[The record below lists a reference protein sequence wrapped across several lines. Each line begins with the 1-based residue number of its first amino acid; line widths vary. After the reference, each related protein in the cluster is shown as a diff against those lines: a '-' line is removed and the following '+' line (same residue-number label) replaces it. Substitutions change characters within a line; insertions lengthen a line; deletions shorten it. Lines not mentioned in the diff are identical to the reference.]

1 MMGVLLHA
9 HYRLMGPGGQKIVMP
24 APVDK
29 ETPNAPWWWDHVAS
43 QAADFRRAGFT
54 AVLLPPMC
62 KTASGAASD
71 ADGYGL
77 YDNYDIGSKNQVF
90 NVPTRFGDRER
101 LLRCIAILHACGMDV
116 YADVVMHQYDG
127 GNNGTYKY
135 LAADGKTLN
144 GRFPKHPS
152 CFVGAPPR
160 VAVDPVANPQGN
172 FGFGDMASYMNSTPK
187 GYMLNGA
194 IEAADW
200 LTRTLD
206 IQGYRIDDTKGMAV
220 QAVRKLLESES
231 MANRFAVGEY
241 FDGNASALH
250 WWVWNSG
257 MGGRCNAF
265 DFTLHWVIQAMC
277 NNNSNWWMGALQ
289 GAGYI
294 AVDPANA
301 VTFVDNPDTDLS
313 FGENVIWNKMLGYA
327 LILTA
332 EGYPSVY
339 YKDYSTDTGCYGL
352 KPLIDNLIWIHE
364 NLAFGTTLTR
374 WGNDQQAYVFE
385 RQGYP
390 GLLVALNNDQW
401 NTQQRT
407 VQTSFGPNVQ
417 LHEYTGKHSDIW
429 TDGQGRATFTI
440 PRNTHGQSYLCFS
453 RIGYGQVFEPNPRPT
468 TQTFFGAQDLDIGPV
483 IDGAPAQVGRIWCQQ
498 GTLIQLALTTETD
511 GWGTGTA
518 VTLEIADGNGK
529 VLATGQH
536 TATSGTT
543 RIAAKAPGS
552 GWFALRLGGHGLPK
566 TGASYALTVTYTGT
580 EELAG

>member
-1 MMGVLLHA
+1 MGVLLHA
-9 HYRLMGPGGQKIVMP
+9 HYRRMGPDGQKIVMP

-29 ETPNAPWWWDHVAS
+29 DTPNAPWWWDHLAS
-43 QAADFRRAGFT
+43 QAADFRLSGFS
-54 AVLLPPMC
+54 AVLLPPVS
-62 KTASGAASD
+62 KTASGAAPD

-77 YDNYDIGSKNQVF
+77 YDNYDIGSKNQFF
-90 NVPTRFGDRER
+90 NIPTRFGEPDQ
-101 LLRCIAILHACGMDV
+101 LRRMIGIMHACGLDV

-135 LAADGKTLN
+135 LGADGKSLN

-152 CFVGAPPR
+152 CFVGNPPR
-160 VAVDPVANPQGN
+160 VPVDPVANPEGN
-172 FGFGDMASYMNSTPK
+172 FGFGDMVSYINSKPK
-187 GYMLNGA
+187 NYMLDGA
-194 IEAADW
+194 IDAADW

-206 IQGYRIDDTKGMAV
+206 VQGYRIDDTKGMAV
-220 QAVRKLLESES
+220 AAVRSMLDSKS
-231 MANRFAVGEY
+231 MAGRFAVGEY
-241 FDGNASALH
+241 FDGNPSALH

-257 MGGRCNAF
+257 MGGRCQVF
-265 DFTLHWVIQAMC
+265 DFTLHWTIQAMC

-294 AVDPANA
+294 AVDPMSA

-339 YKDYSTDTGCYGL
+339 YKDYSTDAGCYGL

-364 NLAFGTTLTR
+364 NLAFGATLTR
-374 WGNDQQAYVFE
+374 WGNDQQVYVFE

-401 NTQQRT
+401 NSYART

-417 LHEYTGKHSDIW
+417 LHEYTGKYGDIW

-440 PRNTHGQSYLCFS
+440 PRNINGQSYLCFS
-453 RIGYGQVFEPNPRPT
+453 RTGYGQSFSLNRRPT
-468 TQTFFGAQDLDIGPV
+468 TQIFFGAADLDIGPAENNKSV
-483 IDGAPAQVGRIWCQQ
+483 QLGRIWCQH
-498 GTLIQLALTTETD
+498 GTVIEANLKPDTTGWVAGAQITAEIIGPTRNVLTTEVY
-511 GWGTGTA
+511 TA
-518 VTLEIADGNGK
+518 G
-529 VLATGQH
+529 
-536 TATSGTT
+536 SP
-543 RIAAKAPGS
+543 AKGMKTVASAS
-552 GWFALRLGGHGLPK
+552 GWFTFQVTGLGLPDD
-566 TGASYALTVTYTGT
+566 GAAIELTTTYTGT
-580 EELAG
+580 QETPL